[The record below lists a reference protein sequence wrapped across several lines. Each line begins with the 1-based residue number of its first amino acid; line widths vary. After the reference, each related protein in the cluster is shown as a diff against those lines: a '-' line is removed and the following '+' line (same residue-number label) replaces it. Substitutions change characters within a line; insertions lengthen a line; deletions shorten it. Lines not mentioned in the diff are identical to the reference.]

1 MLLEIKNVHV
11 HYHKVAALKG
21 INMSVPEDGIV
32 TIIGANGAGKST
44 TLRAISGLER
54 ISKGEIWFSGERID
68 KLQPEQIVA
77 RGIGHV
83 PEGRRVFPD
92 LTVEENLMT
101 GSFLR
106 SNKAE
111 IAEDL
116 DQVYYRFPR
125 LKERR
130 KKSARTL
137 SGGEQQMLAIGR
149 ALMSRPKMLV
159 LDEPSMGL
167 SPVMVQEVAR
177 IIRDIVDRGVPVVLV
192 EQNAELALRL
202 ARFAYVLETGN
213 IALQGPAHELHDN
226 EHVRAGLSR
235 WLNSWSFQELL
246 DAGWSE
252 ADLAWEAAAE
262 RTAEAVA
269 QNDLDLAKEEAGKAL
284 RLARASFEPID
295 PRLGTSF
302 ANFGVCLALAGDN
315 SGTDRLFADALEVW
329 RRADPWIA
337 RMDAP
342 RIARSSLFHMR
353 MEMRH
358 RDTYRARWRERWL
371 ELTQEAR
378 ERLRG
383 A

>member
-1 MLLEIKNVHV
+1 
-11 HYHKVAALKG
+11 VAALRG
-21 INMSVPEDGIV
+21 ISMSVPENGIV

-68 KLQPEQIVA
+68 LLAPEQIVA
-77 RGIGHV
+77 RGIAHV
-83 PEGRRVFPD
+83 PEGRRIFPE

-106 SNKAE
+106 SDKAE

-116 DQVYYRFPR
+116 DEVYYRFPR

-149 ALMSRPKMLV
+149 ALMSRPKMLI

-226 EHVRAGLSR
+226 DHVKRAY
-235 WLNSWSFQELL
+235 
-246 DAGWSE
+246 
-252 ADLAWEAAAE
+252 
-262 RTAEAVA
+262 
-269 QNDLDLAKEEAGKAL
+269 
-284 RLARASFEPID
+284 
-295 PRLGTSF
+295 LG
-302 ANFGVCLALAGDN
+302 G
-315 SGTDRLFADALEVW
+315 
-329 RRADPWIA
+329 
-337 RMDAP
+337 
-342 RIARSSLFHMR
+342 
-353 MEMRH
+353 
-358 RDTYRARWRERWL
+358 
-371 ELTQEAR
+371 
-378 ERLRG
+378 
-383 A
+383 